1 MMPPRPLPGAAPHG
15 GSCSGPAEPDPR
27 KALGQHGDRIVLCRG
42 DTLPDGG
49 ARGFDPLGRGHD
61 TVFVVRQGAALH
73 AYLDLCPHY
82 GNTRLPWRKDA
93 YLDAAGEAIVC
104 AAHGARF
111 DIATGRCTLGPCLG
125 KSLTRVPLEL
135 NDEGELS
142 AALDHLKET
151 SP

>member
-1 MMPPRPLPGAAPHG
+1 MA
-15 GSCSGPAEPDPR
+15 
-27 KALGQHGDRIVLCRG
+27 LCRI
-42 DTLPDGG
+42 DALADGS

-61 TVFVVRQGAALH
+61 TVFVVRQGGALH

-82 GNTRLPWRKDA
+82 GDTRLPWRKDA

-111 DIATGRCTLGPCLG
+111 DVATGRCTLGPCLG
-125 KSLTRVPLEL
+125 QSLKAVPLEL
-135 NDEGELS
+135 NDDGEVL
-142 AALDHLKET
+142 AATHDLQET

>member
-1 MMPPRPLPGAAPHG
+1 M
-15 GSCSGPAEPDPR
+15 D
-27 KALGQHGDRIVLCRG
+27 QVTLCRI
-42 DTLPDGG
+42 DSLPDGG

-61 TVFVVRQGAALH
+61 TVFVVRRGGALH

-82 GNTRLPWRKDA
+82 GDTRLPWRKDA

-111 DIATGRCTLGPCLG
+111 DIATGHCLLGPCLG
-125 KSLTRVPLEL
+125 RSLTPVPLGL
-135 NDEGELS
+135 NSNGEVT
-142 AALDHLKET
+142 AATEHLKET